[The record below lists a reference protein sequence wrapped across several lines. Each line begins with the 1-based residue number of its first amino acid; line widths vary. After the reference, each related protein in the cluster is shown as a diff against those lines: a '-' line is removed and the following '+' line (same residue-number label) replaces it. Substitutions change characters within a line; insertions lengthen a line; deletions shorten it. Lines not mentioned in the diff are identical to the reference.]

1 MVESNEPP
9 VAASSFQ
16 TLEDRSVLI
25 RNLSEAQST
34 PVEVSGADRCS
45 MAVMVGKEDGA
56 PNFAIRQIVVE
67 PAGCT
72 PRHSHDYEHE
82 VVVLEGNGEVFFEG
96 QERPIKPG
104 DVVYVPAG
112 QEHQFRATGKTPM
125 RFLCVTP
132 IHSACGQSIPGT

>member
-1 MVESNEPP
+1 M
-9 VAASSFQ
+9 
-16 TLEDRSVLI
+16 EDRPVLI
-25 RNLSEAQST
+25 RNLSDAPSTGVEA
-34 PVEVSGADRCS
+34 SGADHCS

-82 VVVLEGNGEVFFEG
+82 VVVLEGCGKVYCQGEEH
-96 QERPIKPG
+96 QINPG
-104 DVVYVPAG
+104 DVVFVPAG

-132 IHSACGQSIPGT
+132 THSACGQSVPGT